1 MNPIRE
7 LARTHELLRRGQL
20 AEAEAA
26 CRGILAAAPGNADAL
41 HLLGLIRKQ
50 RGDADGAEQHLAAS
64 VVAAPGRAD
73 FRHNLAN
80 LLRARGKLPAAES
93 AYRAALAINSAFRPA
108 RLGLAGLYNE
118 LGRHAE
124 AETEARRLVAVDAG
138 DVDAQIA
145 LGIALRGQQRFAES
159 EGAYRA
165 ALQAAPDNLLARH
178 NLGALLG
185 QLERAEESLVELDRA
200 AAAGLRGRELAHN
213 RGRALT
219 DLYRFDEAE
228 QAFAAAVAAAPGDAD
243 SHLQL
248 AKLRHMRGD
257 ADFARSLR
265 EAAALRANDA
275 GLRLTYADVLRRGGD
290 REGAE
295 AVLRQM
301 LHEAGRQPV
310 VLASLGTLLHEMG
323 RVAEA
328 LQCFREAHRG
338 GAPAGAPADAFVAAL
353 LSAGEPA
360 EAMPIILRE
369 RERVPLDQGWLAH
382 LATAARLMGSAEY
395 ERLYDYERLVLP
407 IDLSPPPGWSTIEA
421 FHADLVPALEA
432 RHRFE
437 AHPLDQSLRG
447 GTQTARN
454 LLFDPD
460 PVIQAFLRTLR
471 EPIEAY
477 RAALGY
483 DPGHPLRARNRGE
496 VRLAGC
502 WSVRL
507 RRGGFHVNHV
517 HPEGWISSAYY
528 VSVPPEVTDAD
539 TRSGWIKFGEP
550 RLPVPGAP
558 PAKFVQPKAGRL
570 VLFPSYMWHGTTP
583 ITGDEPRMTIA
594 FDVVPVTS

>member
-1 MNPIRE
+1 MNPTRE

-20 AEAEAA
+20 ADAENA
-26 CRGILAAAPGNADAL
+26 CRGILRAAPGNADAL

-50 RGDADGAEQHLAAS
+50 SGDADGAEQHLAAS
-64 VVAAPGRAD
+64 VMAAPGRPD

-80 LLRARGKLPAAES
+80 LLRARGKSSAAEA
-93 AYRAALAINSAFRPA
+93 AYRAALALKPAFRPA
-108 RLGLAGLYNE
+108 RLGLAGLYND

-124 AETEARRLVAVDAG
+124 AEAEARHLVAADAR
-138 DVDAQIA
+138 DVDAHVA
-145 LGIALRGQQRFAES
+145 LGIALRGQQKLVEAEA
-159 EGAYRA
+159 AYRA
-165 ALQAAPDNLLARH
+165 ALQIAPDNLHARH

-185 QLERAEESLVELDRA
+185 QLERAEESLAELDRA
-200 AAAGLRGRELAHN
+200 AAAGLRGRELAYN

-228 QAFAAAVAAAPGDAD
+228 QSFAAAVAAAPGDPD
-243 SHLQL
+243 GHLQL
-248 AKLRHMRGD
+248 ARLRHMRGD
-257 ADFARSLR
+257 TDFARSLR
-265 EAAALRANDA
+265 EAVAVRPGDV

-290 REGAE
+290 PSGSEAALQHMLRE
-295 AVLRQM
+295 L
-301 LHEAGRQPV
+301 GRQPV

-323 RVAEA
+323 RVPEA
-328 LQCFREAHRG
+328 LQCFREAQRG
-338 GAPAGAPADAFVAAL
+338 GPPTGAQADAFVAAL

-360 EAMPIILRE
+360 EALPIILRE
-369 RERVPLDQGWLAH
+369 RERTPLDQGWLAH
-382 LATAARLMGSAEY
+382 LATAARLTGSPEY

-407 IDLSPPPGWSTIEA
+407 IDLAPPPGWATIEA

-454 LLFDPD
+454 LLFDTD
-460 PVIQAFLRTLR
+460 PVIQAFLSALR
-471 EPIEAY
+471 EPISAY
-477 RAALGY
+477 RAAIGF
-483 DPGHPLRARNRGE
+483 DPHHPLRGRNRGE
-496 VRLAGC
+496 VKLAGC

-528 VSVPPEVTDAD
+528 VSVPPEVADTDA
-539 TRSGWIKFGEP
+539 RSGWIKFGEP

-558 PAKFVQPKAGRL
+558 AAKFVQPKSGRL

-583 ITGDEPRMTIA
+583 ITGDAPRMTIA